1 MSRVTREKREDTL
14 IPMRN
19 TKRTGHTMENG
30 NLRGAFVAGLVM
42 LTAAMAACGGG
53 TSGATGGAGSGAG
66 NGSGGMGQG
75 GAGQGGQGGDLG
87 FPVGAGG
94 AGQGG
99 AGGSGPS
106 CNPILKATVR
116 DFSVSHPDFED
127 FLGDDK
133 GIVQS
138 LLGMDGK
145 PVYAGNPTTP
155 TTSGKENFD
164 QWYRDV
170 AGVNIPIPIEI
181 TLTPVGNGTYTYSN
195 SAFFP
200 IDGQGFGDE
209 GNIHN
214 YHFTLELRTQF
225 VYEGG
230 EVFTFTGDDDLFTF
244 INGHLVIDL
253 GGVHGAE
260 NATVDLD
267 QRAAELGIVKGKTY
281 PLDFFFAERHTSE
294 SNFRIDT
301 TIGCFSEP
309 PVPE

>member
-1 MSRVTREKREDTL
+1 MNAKLRIQGGEKEAITRGGRASAFSASL
-14 IPMRN
+14 PFYAI
-19 TKRTGHTMENG
+19 
-30 NLRGAFVAGLVM
+30 GAGAVLVAAL
-42 LTAAMAACGGG
+42 AACGEGGGAAVSGG
-53 TSGATGGAGSGAG
+53 TSSSASGGSGEGGAGGAGSG
-66 NGSGGMGQG
+66 SGT
-75 GAGQGGQGGDLG
+75 GGDLFG
-87 FPVGAGG
+87 TSSSTGSGAGG
-94 AGQGG
+94 AGGDNC
-99 AGGSGPS
+99 GST
-106 CNPILKATVR
+106 LKGIVR

-127 FLGDDK
+127 FLGEDK

-155 TTSGKENFD
+155 TTTGQANFD

-170 AGVNIPIPIEI
+170 PGINIAIPYDI
-181 TLTPVGNGTYTYSN
+181 TLIPVGDGVYTYDN

-209 GNIHN
+209 GNVHN

-225 VYEGG
+225 QYKGG

-244 INGHLVIDL
+244 INGRLAINL
-253 GGVHGAE
+253 GGVHGAQSQ
-260 NATVDLD
+260 TVDLD
-267 QRAAELGIVKGKTY
+267 AMAAELGISVGNTY

-301 TIGCFSEP
+301 TIGCFSP
-309 PVPE
+309 PPPS